1 MLIHDMLFWR
11 NSFRSAE
18 AITLPQTV
26 RSRSLDYS
34 ERVKWSGGK
43 PSQQTRKRFV
53 WPWRA
58 AATNGLKHTLSTAI
72 LVWGSISNPRHSF
85 KLDKWLVCEYLLIV
99 YLVQPSTAIPI
110 NTRGDGIT
118 TSVPIL
124 PFAIVSFVL
133 YGVLTLWIIDKESS
147 ATLMVNQSV
156 LLLMWDF
163 TIASLLPTKVWD
175 LEGSRPPHSVVVT

>member
-1 MLIHDMLFWR
+1 M
-11 NSFRSAE
+11 
-18 AITLPQTV
+18 
-26 RSRSLDYS
+26 
-34 ERVKWSGGK
+34 
-43 PSQQTRKRFV
+43 
-53 WPWRA
+53 
-58 AATNGLKHTLSTAI
+58 
-72 LVWGSISNPRHSF
+72 
-85 KLDKWLVCEYLLIV
+85 

-163 TIASLLPTKVWD
+163 TIASLLPTKV
-175 LEGSRPPHSVVVT
+175 